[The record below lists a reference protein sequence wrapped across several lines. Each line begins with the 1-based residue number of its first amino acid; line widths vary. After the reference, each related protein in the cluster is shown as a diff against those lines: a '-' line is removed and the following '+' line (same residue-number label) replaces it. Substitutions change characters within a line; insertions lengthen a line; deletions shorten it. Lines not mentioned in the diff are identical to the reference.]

1 MVECLPGIHKALE
14 ASQHGHKL
22 VWRSTPTILAFGV
35 RGRRIKLHEKP
46 AWAT

>member
-1 MVECLPGIHKALE
+1 MGIN
-14 ASQHGHKL
+14 L
-22 VWRSTPTILAFGV
+22 VWWSIPVILVFGV